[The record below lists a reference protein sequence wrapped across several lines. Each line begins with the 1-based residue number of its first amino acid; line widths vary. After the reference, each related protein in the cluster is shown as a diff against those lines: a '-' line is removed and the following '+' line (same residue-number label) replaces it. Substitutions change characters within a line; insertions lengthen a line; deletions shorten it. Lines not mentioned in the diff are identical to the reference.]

1 MNDVADVSWY
11 AVVKLLHVFS
21 AFWVVTGMLA
31 RPVVLAAA
39 RRAPDM
45 RVLKAI
51 ADVSGRLEDLMIAPG
66 ILAVLVTGV
75 ATALVGGIPLFGP
88 FVSGPLWI
96 FLSLLI
102 VLLVVAL
109 TPVTLTRDRRWGQ
122 ALEEAARE
130 GAVTARL
137 RTFLA
142 RDAMIRRY
150 APDVV
155 VMLVVVALMV
165 TKPF

>member
-1 MNDVADVSWY
+1 MNDVAGVSWY

-102 VLLVVAL
+102 VLLVVVL
-109 TPVTLTRDRRWGQ
+109 TPVTLMRDRRWGQ

-142 RDAMIRRY
+142 RDAMIHRY

>member
-1 MNDVADVSWY
+1 MNDVAGVSWY
-11 AVVKLLHVFS
+11 AVMKLLHVLS

-45 RVLKAI
+45 RILKAI
-51 ADVSGRLEDLMIAPG
+51 ADVSGRLEDLMVAPG
-66 ILAVLVTGV
+66 LLAVLVTGV
-75 ATALVGGIPLFGP
+75 ATALIGGIPLFGP
-88 FVSGPLWI
+88 FAGGPSWV

-102 VLLVVAL
+102 MLLVVAL
-109 TPVTLTRDRRWGQ
+109 TPVTLMRDRRWGQ

-137 RTFLA
+137 RTFLT

-155 VMLVVVALMV
+155 VMFVIVTLMV